1 MTCDVIIIRVYN
13 TGFMDIEIDRK
24 TTVFSKK
31 SELNSWLLFAKGK
44 GLTQRL
50 YKRENNGD
58 RIYCFS

>member
-1 MTCDVIIIRVYN
+1 MTCDVIIIRAYN
-13 TGFMDIEIDRK
+13 TGYIDIEIDRK

>member
-1 MTCDVIIIRVYN
+1 MKCDVIIIRVYN
-13 TGFMDIEIDRK
+13 TGFIDIEIDRK
-24 TTVFSKK
+24 TTVFSKR
-31 SELNSWLLFAKGK
+31 SELNSWLLFAKDK